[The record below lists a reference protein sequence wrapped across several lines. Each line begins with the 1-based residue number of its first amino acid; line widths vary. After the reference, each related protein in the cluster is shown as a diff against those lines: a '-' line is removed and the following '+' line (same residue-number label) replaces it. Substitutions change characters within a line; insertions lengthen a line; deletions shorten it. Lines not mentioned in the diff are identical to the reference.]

1 MHRQRRYQCKSHT
14 NECPLLPFTIV
25 SAGAVYASSSEFGI
39 DGNAMFTHNSAAF
52 FDGGENGAP
61 TCNACGEVQV
71 TTAISG
77 IVVLKESNVVVIM

>member
-25 SAGAVYASSSEFGI
+25 SAGAVYAHSSEFGI
-39 DGNAMFTHNSAAF
+39 DGNAMFTHNSAGLT
-52 FDGGENGAP
+52 GGEKGAP

-77 IVVLKESNVVVIM
+77 IVFLKESNVVVIM